1 MADIYNVS
9 DYLDINTTDQMHDD
23 PCSNLNKS
31 ESFWT
36 WITVCRLIFAILG
49 ISGNGLVVT
58 VYLKKHLIRNSA
70 SYFIVCLAAADLISS
85 MAMIPIPRKKYVENT
100 ALGNLYCK
108 VIFSSLLLWVSVFAS
123 VLLLTVL
130 TVDRYIAVVYP
141 TKYKVIFKF
150 ARLKYMVL
158 AICFFSFVFYT
169 YSIYITDV
177 IDCECQIKWPNE
189 VFRIF
194 IGVCLFLLQYFL
206 PVCIMVVVNLKIIY
220 NLKNQA
226 RNLMRRNTSCR
237 NPGVSLMRA
246 RRKMIRM
253 VIIVVVIF
261 IICWTPDQ
269 VMHFAYIL
277 DLVDGQYL
285 YSAPYQGF
293 VMMAFSNS
301 CANPIIYMFVNEQ
314 LRNGVKDCLPQ
325 SIRQLVRIE
334 NNSYHGSSV
343 AVKKEGK
350 GTGYETVC

>member
-1 MADIYNVS
+1 MAVTYS
-9 DYLDINTTDQMHDD
+9 MTDYLNLTTPDDD
-23 PCSNLNKS
+23 PCISRSDEIKKN
-31 ESFWT
+31 FWDWET
-36 WITVCRLIFAILG
+36 TCRLIFAVLG
-49 ISGNGLVVT
+49 ISGNGIVVA

-85 MAMIPIPRKKYVENT
+85 VAMIPIPRKDYVENT
-100 ALGNLYCK
+100 TMGNLYCK

-130 TVDRYIAVVYP
+130 TVDRYVAVIHP
-141 TKYKVIFKF
+141 TKYKYIFKLT
-150 ARLKYMVL
+150 RLKYIVL
-158 AICFFSFVFYT
+158 AVCLFSFVFYT

-177 IDCECQIKWPNE
+177 IDCKCQIKWPNE

-194 IGVCLFLLQYFL
+194 IGVCLFMLQYFL

-226 RNLMRRNTSCR
+226 DNLMRRNTSSR

-269 VMHFAYIL
+269 VLHFAYIL
-277 DLVDGQYL
+277 DLVEEEYL
-285 YSAPYQGF
+285 YSATYQGF
-293 VMMAFSNS
+293 VLMAYANS

-314 LRNGVKDCLPQ
+314 LRNGVKGCLPYKL
-325 SIRQLVRIE
+325 RQLLNIE
-334 NNSYHGSSV
+334 TDSFHGSSV
-343 AVKKEGK
+343 NCKKTDKEP
-350 GTGYETVC
+350 GYETVC